1 MGKCHSPS
9 AIYYTITINYM
20 KYIIITLILILIA
33 LSISKTKKDTKVLE
47 KEVHELKKKANQD

>member
-1 MGKCHSPS
+1 
-9 AIYYTITINYM
+9 M